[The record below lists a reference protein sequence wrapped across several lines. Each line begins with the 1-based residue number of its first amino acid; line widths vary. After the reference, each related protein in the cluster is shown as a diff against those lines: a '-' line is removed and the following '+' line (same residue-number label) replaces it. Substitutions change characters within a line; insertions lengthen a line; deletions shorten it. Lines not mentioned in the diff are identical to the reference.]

1 MTRNQVQRLMIVST
15 ALGIALAA
23 CTRAEPARGTASS
36 ANETQP
42 ATGTAPAPSAP
53 PAQAEPAQAAA
64 PQVAPGQAP
73 PLASSHGPLPGV
85 APQAGSEAGAA
96 MPAGSAMPA
105 GAMTPGSPSPHGELR
120 WDAPAGW
127 VQEAPSNGMRAAQ
140 YRLPAVAGDAE
151 DGECVVFYFGPG
163 QGGDAASNAA
173 RWARMFTKD
182 DGGPADH
189 KVSEEQLGS
198 RKVTRVEAAGIYHPM
213 AFGGQSSP
221 PRPGYMMLGAIV
233 PGGDANWFFRCAG
246 PRKTIAASRGA
257 FDALLKSIK

>member
-1 MTRNQVQRLMIVST
+1 MTRTQLQRLMIASM
-15 ALGIALAA
+15 ALGIGLAA

-36 ANETQP
+36 A
-42 ATGTAPAPSAP
+42 TGAAPAPSAP
-53 PAQAEPAQAAA
+53 PAQQVEPAQTAG
-64 PQVAPGQAP
+64 PQGAPGQAP

-85 APQAGSEAGAA
+85 APQAGSDSGAA
-96 MPAGSAMPA
+96 MPAGAVP
-105 GAMTPGSPSPHGELR
+105 PGSPSPHGELR
-120 WDAPAGW
+120 WDAPAAW
-127 VQEAPSNGMRAAQ
+127 VQEAPSNAMRAAQ

-173 RWARMFTKD
+173 RWAAMFTKD
-182 DGGPADH
+182 DGGPAEH
-189 KVSEEQLGS
+189 KVSEEQLGG

-257 FDALLKSIK
+257 FDALLKSIR

>member
-1 MTRNQVQRLMIVST
+1 MTRIQVERLMIASM

-23 CTRAEPARGTASS
+23 CSRAEPARGSASS
-36 ANETQP
+36 AAE
-42 ATGTAPAPSAP
+42 APANAAP
-53 PAQAEPAQAAA
+53 AGQEDAGQPAA
-64 PQVAPGQAP
+64 PQAAPGQAP

-85 APQAGSEAGAA
+85 APPAGPEAGAA

-105 GAMTPGSPSPHGELR
+105 GAVTPGAPSPHGELQ

-173 RWARMFTKD
+173 RWASMFTKD

-189 KVSEEQLGS
+189 RVTEEQVGK
-198 RKVTRVEAAGIYHPM
+198 RKVTRVEATGTYHPL

-221 PRPGYMMLGAIV
+221 PRPGFMMLGAIV

-246 PRKTIAASRGA
+246 PKKTIAASRGA
-257 FDALLKSIK
+257 FDTLLKSIR

>member
-1 MTRNQVQRLMIVST
+1 MSPTQVQRVMIASM

-23 CTRAEPARGTASS
+23 CTRAEPARGTGSS
-36 ANETQP
+36 ANATGP
-42 ATGTAPAPSAP
+42 ATGAAPAPSMP
-53 PAQAEPAQAAA
+53 PAQEEPAQAAA
-64 PQVAPGQAP
+64 PPAAAGQAP

-85 APQAGSEAGAA
+85 APQAGSDAAAA
-96 MPAGSAMPA
+96 MPAGAVM
-105 GAMTPGSPSPHGELR
+105 PGSPSPHGELR
-120 WDAPAGW
+120 WDAPEGW
-127 VQEAPSNGMRAAQ
+127 IQEAPSNGMRAAQ

-151 DGECVVFYFGPG
+151 DAECVVFYFGPG

-173 RWARMFTKD
+173 RWAAMFTKD
-182 DGGPADH
+182 DGGPAEH
-189 KVSEEQLGS
+189 KVSEEPLGG

-213 AFGGQSSP
+213 AFGGQPSP

-257 FDALLKSIK
+257 FDALLKSIR

>member
-1 MTRNQVQRLMIVST
+1 VTRIQVQRLVIASM

-23 CTRAEPARGTASS
+23 CTRAEPARGTPS
-36 ANETQP
+36 AANDAQT
-42 ATGTAPAPSAP
+42 ATGAA
-53 PAQAEPAQAAA
+53 AEPQA
-64 PQVAPGQAP
+64 APGQAP
-73 PLASSHGPLPGV
+73 PLAASHGPLPGIV
-85 APQAGSEAGAA
+85 PQPGVQAGAA
-96 MPAGSAMPA
+96 MPAGAVLPD
-105 GAMTPGSPSPHGELR
+105 SPSPHGELR

-127 VQEAPSNGMRAAQ
+127 VQEAPSNAMRAAQ
-140 YRLPAVAGDAE
+140 YRMPAVAGDAE

-173 RWARMFTKD
+173 RWAGMFTRD
-182 DGGPADH
+182 DGGPTDH
-189 KVSEEQLGS
+189 KVREEQLGG

-246 PRKTIAASRGA
+246 PQKTIAAGRGA
-257 FDALLKSIK
+257 FDALLKSIR